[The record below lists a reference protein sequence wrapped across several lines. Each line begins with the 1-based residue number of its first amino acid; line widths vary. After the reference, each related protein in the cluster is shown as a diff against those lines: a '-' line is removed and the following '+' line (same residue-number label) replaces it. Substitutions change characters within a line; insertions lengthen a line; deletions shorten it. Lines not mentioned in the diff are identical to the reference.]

1 VPDVPTDPNEIIEQR
16 CVITGIGQ
24 SAVGRRLGVDP
35 LELTLDSVLA
45 AIEDAGLTT
54 KDIDGV
60 STYPGPMDNP
70 PGFTGAGAY
79 DIMEALRLNVGW
91 FGSGLETSGQLG
103 SVINACLAV
112 GAGLANHVVCFRS
125 VWEGSA
131 QGAGGRAAVM
141 PGGTPGSARVGGFL
155 QWTLP
160 YRAPSAAIWIALYA
174 RAHMEKYGTTEAQLA
189 QIAINSRKNAA
200 LNPKAIYTDPMT
212 LDDYFNARMISTPF
226 RLFDCDAPCD
236 GSTAVIVSRAD
247 RAKDMRK
254 PGIQVEAVGSAM
266 HDRPSWDQLY
276 ELGAMC
282 NRDAAAQMWSR
293 TDLKPSDVQ
302 VAELY
307 DGFSFL
313 TISWMEALGLCPV
326 GESGPFIEDGTAIAR
341 DGVIPVNTHGGQL
354 SAGRLHGYGFI
365 HEACVQLWGEG
376 GARQVPGTPEVAIA
390 AAGGGNTCGTFLLS
404 NRR

>member
-1 VPDVPTDPNEIIEQR
+1 MPSDPNEFIEQR
-16 CVITGIGQ
+16 SVITGIGQ

-35 LELTLDSVLA
+35 LELTLDSVLD

-70 PGFTGAGAY
+70 PGFSGAGAY

-91 FGSGLETSGQLG
+91 YGSGLETSGQLG

-212 LDDYFNARMISTPF
+212 LDDYFNARMISSPF

-313 TISWMEALGLCPV
+313 TMSWIEALGLCPV
-326 GESGPFIEDGTAIAR
+326 GESGPFIEDGKAIAR

-354 SAGRLHGYGFI
+354 SSGRLHGYGFI

-390 AAGGGNTCGTFLLS
+390 AAGGGNTCGSFLLS